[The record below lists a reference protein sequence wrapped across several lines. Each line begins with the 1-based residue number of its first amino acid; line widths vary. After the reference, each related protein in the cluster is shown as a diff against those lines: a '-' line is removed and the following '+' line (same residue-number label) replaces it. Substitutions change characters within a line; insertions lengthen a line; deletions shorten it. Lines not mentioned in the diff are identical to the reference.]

1 MTVAAGGEAAMAQGQ
16 WTEVEARG
24 FLEALRKSR
33 QGIYE
38 FCQERGIV
46 PQRLYYWRRRLG
58 EANDVVAES
67 DPEDAGLVPVEV
79 VDRSSGK
86 RCERGEP
93 VTVLLRGGQMLKV
106 GRGFDEAA
114 FIRVVTLLDGV

>member
-24 FLEALRKSR
+24 FLEALRKSQ

-58 EANDVVAES
+58 ELR
-67 DPEDAGLVPVEV
+67 DAAPIETDDGYPGLVPVQV
-79 VDRSSGK
+79 VDRSAAK
-86 RCERGEP
+86 RGEP

-114 FIRVVTLLDGV
+114 FARVVALLDGE